1 MPSLVTPAL
10 PPGTL
15 SAHPQPVLADGPLR
29 LRPWAEA
36 DVPGLVSAYQ
46 DPEIQRWHARSMSE
60 QGASAWVAAARSA
73 WTEES
78 AASWAVDDEGS
89 LVGRMTLSVDMIE
102 GTAVAAYWTTAPA
115 RGRGVATAALGLAT
129 SWAFG
134 VGVHR
139 IELEHSTLN
148 TGSCRVA
155 RRAGFD
161 LEGVRRDGARHA
173 DGWHDMHIHA
183 RIDATSSRRSPGPT
197 LL

>member
-15 SAHPQPVLADGPLR
+15 SAHPQPVLGDGALR
-29 LRPWAEA
+29 LRPWAAA
-36 DVPGLVSAYQ
+36 DVPGLVSASQ

-60 QGASAWVAAARSA
+60 QEASAWVAAARSA
-73 WTEES
+73 WAGES

-89 LVGRMTLSVDMIE
+89 LAGRMTLSVDMIE
-102 GTAVAAYWTTAPA
+102 GTAVAACWTIAPA
-115 RGRGVATAALGLAT
+115 RGRGVATAALGLAA

-148 TGSCRVA
+148 EPSCRVA
-155 RRAGFD
+155 HRAGFD
-161 LEGVRRDGARHA
+161 LEGIRRDGARHA
-173 DGWHDMHIHA
+173 DGWHDMHLHA
-183 RIDATSSRRSPGPT
+183 RIDTPT
-197 LL
+197 GGRA